1 MESASAEGENEVN
14 AELVVDGISAERFL
28 TAFTWDEAKHPAR
41 RPLRE
46 TMERLQ
52 ESVAKIEDDFRV
64 KTGDLASAKTQL
76 GALSRKAAG
85 SLATRD
91 LGEIVQD
98 SDLVN
103 TENLTTLCVAVP
115 KYNQKEWLDTYETL
129 AQFVVPRSSKL
140 INEDGEY
147 ALYTV
152 TLFRRVVDA
161 FNTAA
166 RENSFQ
172 VREFSLDT
180 EAVQAKIAERND
192 LERDIKERRTSM
204 FQWCQTSYG
213 EAFGAWVHVCAI
225 RLFVE
230 SILRY
235 GLPPSFQACVMKP
248 QKRSEKKLRG
258 ILANTF
264 GQGASSHWSNSDD
277 DKGEEAFPYV
287 SFSIEI

>member
-1 MESASAEGENEVN
+1 MQSSC
-14 AELVVDGISAERFL
+14 SRSFHFL
-28 TAFTWDEAKHPAR
+28 FCTHTC
-41 RPLRE
+41 
-46 TMERLQ
+46 
-52 ESVAKIEDDFRV
+52 S
-64 KTGDLASAKTQL
+64 
-76 GALSRKAAG
+76 SR
-85 SLATRD
+85 
-91 LGEIVQD
+91 
-98 SDLVN
+98 
-103 TENLTTLCVAVP
+103 
-115 KYNQKEWLDTYETL
+115 
-129 AQFVVPRSSKL
+129 L

-172 VREFSLDT
+172 VREFSLDA

-204 FQWCQTSYG
+204 YQWCQTSYG
-213 EAFGAWVHVCAI
+213 EVFGAWVHVCAI

-248 QKRSEKKLRG
+248 QKRSEKNYAASWPTLLGRARVLIG
-258 ILANTF
+258 ATVMTIRARRHSRTF
-264 GQGASSHWSNSDD
+264 LSALKSKD
-277 DKGEEAFPYV
+277 
-287 SFSIEI
+287 

>member
-1 MESASAEGENEVN
+1 MQSS
-14 AELVVDGISAERFL
+14 SSRSFHFL
-28 TAFTWDEAKHPAR
+28 FCTHTC
-41 RPLRE
+41 
-46 TMERLQ
+46 
-52 ESVAKIEDDFRV
+52 S
-64 KTGDLASAKTQL
+64 
-76 GALSRKAAG
+76 SR
-85 SLATRD
+85 
-91 LGEIVQD
+91 
-98 SDLVN
+98 
-103 TENLTTLCVAVP
+103 
-115 KYNQKEWLDTYETL
+115 
-129 AQFVVPRSSKL
+129 L

-172 VREFSLDT
+172 VREFSLDA

-204 FQWCQTSYG
+204 YRWCQTSYG
-213 EAFGAWVHVCAI
+213 EVFGAWVHVCAI

-287 SFSIEI
+287 SFSIEM